1 MEQESRKLRLALVKL
16 AKLGKD
22 LLQEEILGK
31 SPLYQRGNSDEHDK
45 QEKLRF
51 KEIISVEN
59 VIRLLTG
66 REFSLQ
72 WQKNPDGD
80 VKGGFALYEIM
91 EDAPCITFLYR
102 DDVNR
107 RLDWGK
113 GLAQGKI
120 VKIYELVF
128 DKNAKQHYVG
138 GFLSPEFKS
147 HEP

>member
-16 AKLGKD
+16 AELGKD
-22 LLQEEILGK
+22 LLQEELLGR
-31 SPLYQRGNSDEHDK
+31 SPLNQRGNSAERDK
-45 QEKLRF
+45 QEKQRF

-59 VIRLLTG
+59 VIRLLTD

-72 WQKNPDGD
+72 WQKGPDGD
-80 VKGGFALYEIM
+80 EKSGVALYEIM
-91 EDAPCITFLYR
+91 PDAPCEKFNCWGP
-102 DDVNR
+102 DR
-107 RLDWGK
+107 RVDWGK

-128 DKNAKQHYVG
+128 DRNAKQHYVG